1 MFQEDGKKIFSVH
14 PGETRIFQESG
25 QKIVIITYAIHPLG
39 RDGKELNVN
48 IIIVITIIN
57 FQPDGRDGKEVAIH
71 PLGRDGKEVVIIII
85 IVNFQPDGRDGKGI
99 VTIIIIINFQ
109 PDGRE
114 GRNIIKN
121 IIIVTLIIIHHPDG
135 TVGHEAKQHT
145 GDRPFQED
153 GNRK

>member
-14 PGETRIFQESG
+14 PGETDRIFQESG

-57 FQPDGRDGKEVAIH
+57 FQPDGRDGKEIAIH
-71 PLGRDGKEVVIIII
+71 PLGREGKEVV
-85 IVNFQPDGRDGKGI
+85 
-99 VTIIIIINFQ
+99 IIIINFQ

-121 IIIVTLIIIHHPDG
+121 IIIVTILIILHHPDG
-135 TVGHEAKQHT
+135 TVGQEAKQHT